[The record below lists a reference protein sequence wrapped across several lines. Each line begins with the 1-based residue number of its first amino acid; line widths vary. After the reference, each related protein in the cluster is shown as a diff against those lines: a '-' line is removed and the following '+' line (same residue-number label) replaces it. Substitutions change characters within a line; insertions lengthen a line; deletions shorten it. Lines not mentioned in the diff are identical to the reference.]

1 MISRKHY
8 VCISSTE
15 EHSLRMPP
23 KIDEEKVSLTR
34 ARRIVL
40 GQFIYMDRRF
50 QKYEG
55 KVSERVVFIL
65 TPSLP

>member
-1 MISRKHY
+1 
-8 VCISSTE
+8 
-15 EHSLRMPP
+15 MPP

-55 KVSERVVFIL
+55 KVSESGLHINPITALMPFQNDQ
-65 TPSLP
+65 